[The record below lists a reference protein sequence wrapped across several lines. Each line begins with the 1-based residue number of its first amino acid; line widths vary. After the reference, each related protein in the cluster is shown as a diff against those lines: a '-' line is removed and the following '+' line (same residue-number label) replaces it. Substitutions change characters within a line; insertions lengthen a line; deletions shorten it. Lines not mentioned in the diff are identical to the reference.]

1 MGSKGKL
8 KGVRICNNCS
18 KLILIRHKERMNRA
32 YAFCCKKCEGEYIK
46 KITNFKH
53 KPNCICE
60 QCGKVFYKKLGA
72 KKSKHNFC
80 SKDCHYE
87 FKKESF
93 KGENNHQYGLKGSK
107 NASWKSDEKITYYG
121 YKKIRVLDHPFKDC
135 DGFVFEH
142 RLVAEEFLLTDENSI
157 EIDGKK
163 YLRRELVVHH
173 IDENKL
179 NNNPSNLKI
188 MSAEEHM
195 SYHKGGEYIFF
206 INTCK
211 HCHKTFTSKKKKIFC
226 SQKCRDEYNKSNEV
240 EKICPVCHTKFKTTK
255 KASESRIC
263 CSIECSNKLRN
274 RETIECQC
282 DNCNKPIIMK
292 KSRYNKSKNHFCSHS
307 CSTSYRN
314 KHKSK
319 TGK

>member
-1 MGSKGKL
+1 MGNKGKL

-32 YAFCCKKCEGEYIK
+32 YAFC
-46 KITNFKH
+46 
-53 KPNCICE
+53 
-60 QCGKVFYKKLGA
+60 
-72 KKSKHNFC
+72 
-80 SKDCHYE
+80 
-87 FKKESF
+87 
-93 KGENNHQYGLKGSK
+93 
-107 NASWKSDEKITYYG
+107 
-121 YKKIRVLDHPFKDC
+121 
-135 DGFVFEH
+135 
-142 RLVAEEFLLTDENSI
+142 
-157 EIDGKK
+157 
-163 YLRRELVVHH
+163 
-173 IDENKL
+173 
-179 NNNPSNLKI
+179 
-188 MSAEEHM
+188 
-195 SYHKGGEYIFF
+195 
-206 INTCK
+206 
-211 HCHKTFTSKKKKIFC
+211 

-255 KASESRIC
+255 KTSESRIC

-274 RETIECQC
+274 RGTIECQC